1 MLLHRD
7 EPNVMITGEKILSQ
21 HVHFNNANSHD
32 MSEKS
37 MSEKSMSEKRLLVR
51 TQGFITTMLA
61 ESGLLVELSE
71 ILSKFSLKS
80 LS

>member
-7 EPNVMITGEKILSQ
+7 EPNVMVTGEKVLSQ
-21 HVHFNNANSHD
+21 HLHFNNANSHD
-32 MSEKS
+32 

-71 ILSKFSLKS
+71 ILSRFSLKS